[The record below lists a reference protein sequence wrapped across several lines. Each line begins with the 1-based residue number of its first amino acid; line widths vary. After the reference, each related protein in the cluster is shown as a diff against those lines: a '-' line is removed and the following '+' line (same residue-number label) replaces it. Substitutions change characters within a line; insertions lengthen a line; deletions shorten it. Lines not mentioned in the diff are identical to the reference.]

1 VNNSVYHVSVYNS
14 VYHVSVYNF
23 IVYNGWYYPATEFLM
38 SNVSRSYPLILF
50 NVLPENIL
58 ALQEEEKVIVEVYI
72 ETTGILKVDKSDV
85 SISVIVFIVI
95 VTCLILL

>member
-1 VNNSVYHVSVYNS
+1 
-14 VYHVSVYNF
+14 
-23 IVYNGWYYPATEFLM
+23 M